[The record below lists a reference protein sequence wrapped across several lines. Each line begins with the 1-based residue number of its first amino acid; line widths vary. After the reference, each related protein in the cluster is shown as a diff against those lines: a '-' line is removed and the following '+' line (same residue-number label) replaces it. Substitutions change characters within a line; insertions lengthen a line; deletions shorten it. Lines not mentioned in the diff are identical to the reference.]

1 MCGTSTIVDI
11 RRLKV
16 KEIEWKDM
24 GMINLH
30 KITDGWQVLVNSTMN
45 FWGFQKIRCIYWSA
59 EEIIASQERLSFREV
74 IKTEQLRP

>member
-1 MCGTSTIVDI
+1 
-11 RRLKV
+11 
-16 KEIEWKDM
+16 M

-30 KITDGWQVLVNSTMN
+30 NITDRWQVLVNSTMN
-45 FWGFQKIRCIYWSA
+45 FWGFQKIQCIYWSA